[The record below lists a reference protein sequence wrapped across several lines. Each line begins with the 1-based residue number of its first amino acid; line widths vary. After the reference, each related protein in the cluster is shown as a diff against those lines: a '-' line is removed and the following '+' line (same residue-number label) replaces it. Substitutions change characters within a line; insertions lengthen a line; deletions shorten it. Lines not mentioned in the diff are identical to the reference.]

1 MMRPVVRPGF
11 VVAGGAAHDLD
22 ELTVG
27 VREAL
32 STSFATSIPPGRR
45 RLTRT
50 WLDTFDWRLYRAGLT
65 LQFQNDELI
74 LGELVQRTTNWRPP
88 RTGAVTLPAGPIA
101 DRIASLIEPRTLL
114 VAATSRSTHLALAL
128 LNADAKTVARVEFDV
143 PDGQPARLTITGI
156 RGYAT
161 AAARAADLLVAIP
174 DIEPA
179 TLTALEAAAPRRP
192 GEYTG
197 KVGARI
203 TARQPAPAA
212 IAVVLLDL
220 LDTLEANV
228 DGTVKDLDTE
238 FLHDLRVSVRRT
250 RSALK
255 LLDNVLMKGEGVVG
269 GDLTQAKAEFKWLGD
284 VTTPV
289 RDLDVHLLELGP
301 DAGDLEPFRAH
312 LARVRA
318 KEKRVLTR
326 QLRSERFAILV
337 KEWRETLTAIRD
349 AKQPAKVPAVG
360 EVATATIAAARG
372 KLLKKGAAITEESP
386 PEDLHDLRKRGK
398 ELRYAL
404 EFFVSVY
411 PAGTSLAELK
421 RLQDVLGEFQDT
433 QVQIDEI
440 RAQAAAMLADRAHT
454 VPASVFLAM
463 GEVIGD
469 LYRRQR
475 AAREDF
481 SRRYEKFA
489 RS

>member
-11 VVAGGAAHDLD
+11 VVADGAAHDID
-22 ELTVG
+22 ELTAG

-32 STSFATSIPPGRR
+32 STSFATTIVPGRR

-65 LQFQNDELI
+65 LQYQNDELI

-88 RTGAVTLPAGPIA
+88 RTGAVTLPAGPVA
-101 DRIASLIEPRTLL
+101 DRIAPLIEPRALL
-114 VAATSRSTHLALAL
+114 VAATSRSTHLTLAL

-143 PDGQPARLTITGI
+143 PDGQPARLTVAGI
-156 RGYAT
+156 RGYPAQVT
-161 AAARAADLLVAIP
+161 RAADLLATTP

-197 KVGARI
+197 KVSARI
-203 TARQPAPAA
+203 SARQPAPAA

-228 DGTVKDLDTE
+228 DGTLRDLDTE

-255 LLDNVLMKGEGVVG
+255 LLDGVLP
-269 GDLTQAKAEFKWLGD
+269 GDLTEMKAEFKWLGD

-318 KEKRVLTR
+318 REKRALTR
-326 QLRSERFAILV
+326 QLRSERFATLV
-337 KEWRETLTAIRD
+337 KDWRQTLTAIRD
-349 AKQPAKVPAVG
+349 AKQPAKVPAVS

-386 PEDLHDLRKRGK
+386 AEDLHDLRKRGK

-404 EFFVSVY
+404 EFFASVY

-421 RLQDVLGEFQDT
+421 RLQEVLGEFQDT
-433 QVQIDEI
+433 EVQIDEI
-440 RAQAAAMLADRAHT
+440 RAQAAAMLADRAHP
-454 VPASVFLAM
+454 VPASTFLAM

-469 LYRRQR
+469 LHRRQR

-481 SRRYEKFA
+481 SRRYEIFA

>member
-11 VVAGGAAHDLD
+11 VVADGAARDID

-27 VREAL
+27 IREAL
-32 STSFATSIPPGRR
+32 STSFATAIAPGRR
-45 RLTRT
+45 RVTRT

-74 LGELVQRTTNWRPP
+74 LGELVQRATNWRPP

-101 DRIASLIEPRTLL
+101 GRIAPLIEPRTLL
-114 VAATSRSTHLALAL
+114 VAATSRSTHLILAL

-143 PDGQPARLTITGI
+143 PEGQPARLTVTGI
-156 RGYAT
+156 RGYAVQ
-161 AAARAADLLVAIP
+161 AARAADLLAATPGV
-174 DIEPA
+174 EPA
-179 TLTALEAAAPRRP
+179 KLTALEAAAPRRP
-192 GEYTG
+192 GQYTG
-197 KVGARI
+197 KVTARI
-203 TARQPAPAA
+203 TARQPAPVA

-228 DGTVKDLDTE
+228 DGTLRDLDTE

-255 LLDNVLMKGEGVVG
+255 LVGAVLPLADNSKMR
-269 GDLTQAKAEFKWLGD
+269 DEFKWLGD

-312 LARVRA
+312 LARVRTR
-318 KEKRVLTR
+318 EKRVLTR
-326 QLRSERFAILV
+326 QLRSERFTTLV
-337 KEWRETLTAIRD
+337 KDWRETLTAIRD
-349 AKQPAKVPAVG
+349 GKPPAKALTVR
-360 EVATATIAAARG
+360 EVATDTIAAARA

-386 PEDLHDLRKRGK
+386 AEDLHDLRKRGK

-404 EFFVSVY
+404 EFFAPVY
-411 PAGTSLAELK
+411 PASTSLAELK
-421 RLQDVLGEFQDT
+421 RLQEVLGEFQDT

-440 RAQAAAMLADRAHT
+440 RAQAAAMLADRAHPM
-454 VPASVFLAM
+454 PASVFLAL

-469 LYRRQR
+469 LHRRQR